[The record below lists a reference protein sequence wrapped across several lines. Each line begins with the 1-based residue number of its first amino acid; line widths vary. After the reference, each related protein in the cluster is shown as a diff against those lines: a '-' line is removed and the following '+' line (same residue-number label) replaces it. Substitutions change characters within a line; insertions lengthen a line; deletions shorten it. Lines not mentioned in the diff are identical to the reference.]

1 MKVRIVCSF
10 DGFGVFSIQYKNE
23 LKELGGKEKIHPIQ
37 AIELFAKI
45 LYYKSHYK
53 FDSNHEM
60 SIEHNGV
67 KINSEITNIEQI
79 REFNLY
85 ELYLLLR
92 DVFKMRGITHA
103 IPEFKEGTMFST
115 ILKSK

>member
-1 MKVRIVCSF
+1 M
-10 DGFGVFSIQYKNE
+10 
-23 LKELGGKEKIHPIQ
+23 
-37 AIELFAKI
+37 
-45 LYYKSHYK
+45 
-53 FDSNHEM
+53 
-60 SIEHNGV
+60 

-85 ELYLLLR
+85 ELYLLLQ
-92 DVFKMRGITHA
+92 DVFKMRGITPI